1 MGLAVDVRAPELLE
15 RDSELRMLED
25 ALGGARQGRGSAT
38 LVEGHAGTGK
48 SRLLAEVAARAERAG
63 MQVLRARGE
72 DAEREFA
79 FGVALQLFEEPVRSA
94 EPDERARLLSGAA
107 RLAGPLLDAETTTSP
122 ADPQGFFSLVYGLY
136 WLTQGLADGRPLLLV
151 VDDAQ
156 WADVPSLRLLAYLS
170 HRLDD
175 LPIAL
180 VVAYRP
186 GEGPSGAAPV
196 SALAPRGA
204 RTLALEP
211 LSPGAA
217 AQLVHERIPGASE
230 RFCAACADVT
240 AGNPFYLDELLR
252 TVAAEDMPASDE
264 GVAQVS
270 LLAPDTVSQ
279 SILLRLSRLPSEAA
293 ALAQAVAVLG
303 EAPLCD
309 AASLAKLDLDAAVP
323 VATAL
328 AAVGVLG
335 DREPLSFSHPIVRG
349 VVYADAPEARRG
361 RMHLHAA
368 ELMRAAG
375 APAERV
381 SAHLLAAPPVR
392 EAWVIE
398 PLRIAAAHALAS
410 GAPESAVRY
419 LRRAL
424 GEPPPPEARAD
435 VLAELGQAEAA
446 VADPGAPDRLRAALA
461 LHDEPLARARVQLM
475 LGRALSAQGRLVE
488 AADAFEQGAADARGR
503 DADLVAD
510 LEAGY
515 LGVARLDPRLYPVAA
530 ERIERL
536 VAQPPAA
543 DRPGQR
549 PLLADVALARAWAG
563 APAADVRPLCDR
575 AWAGGALLAEQGPD
589 GHPVYIL
596 SGALMSID
604 ELELEL
610 VVLDAALREA
620 QACGSVMAV
629 ATASYCRS
637 VPLYFQARIPDSLAD
652 AEQAVRSERDGWE
665 LFLPTA
671 RGYYALG
678 LMERGELRA
687 AERALAELRE
697 PERWLESLPYAPY
710 LDARARLHLAQRR
723 PREALAD
730 AYAEGR
736 LLEETFGGTMGR
748 GVVQWRCVAALA
760 ADALGE
766 HDRARALCDEE
777 LELARAGDRPREIG
791 AALRTAAILARDE
804 RRIGLLEE
812 AAETLERS
820 QSVLEL
826 LRALVDLGA
835 AMRRAGRRQAARKQ
849 LERALDVASSRGA
862 TALAQRAREEL
873 LATGA
878 RPRRTALRG
887 VESLTPS
894 ELRVARLAADGLRNR
909 EIAEALFVT
918 GKTVDYH
925 LRHVYQKLGGGR
937 EGLARALAAKP

>member
-1 MGLAVDVRAPELLE
+1 MELAVDVRPAPLLE
-15 RDSELRMLED
+15 RNAELRTLED
-25 ALGGARQGRGSAT
+25 ALAAARRGRGSAT

-48 SRLLAEVAARAERAG
+48 SRLLAEAADRAEQAG

-72 DAEREFA
+72 EGEREFA
-79 FGVALQLFEEPVRSA
+79 FGVALQLFDEPVRSA

-107 RLAGPLLDAETTTSP
+107 RLAGPLLDADATPSP
-122 ADPQGFFSLVYGLY
+122 RDPQGIFSLLYGLY

-156 WADVPSLRLLAYLS
+156 WADVQSLRLLAYLS

-180 VVAYRP
+180 VVASRR
-186 GEGPSGAAPV
+186 GEDPSGAALV

-204 RTLALEP
+204 RTLAIEP
-211 LSPGAA
+211 LSLGAA
-217 AQLVHERIPGASE
+217 ARLVGDRIAGASDA
-230 RFCAACADVT
+230 FCAACAAVT

-252 TVAAEDMPASDE
+252 TVAAEGVPASDE
-264 GVAQVS
+264 GVAHVS
-270 LLAPDTVSQ
+270 LLAPETVSQ
-279 SILLRLSRLPSEAA
+279 SILLRLSRLPAEAA

-309 AASLAKLDLDAAVP
+309 AASLAQLNVDAAVP
-323 VATAL
+323 LAAAL
-328 AAVGVLG
+328 ARVGVLT

-361 RMHLHAA
+361 RMHLQAA
-368 ELMRAAG
+368 RLLRAAG

-381 SAHLLAAPPVR
+381 SAHLLAAPPVH
-392 EAWVIE
+392 ESWVIE
-398 PLRIAAAHALAS
+398 PLRVAAAHALAS

-419 LRRAL
+419 LRRAFR
-424 GEPPPPEARAD
+424 EPPPPEARAD
-435 VLAELGQAEAA
+435 VLAELGSAEAA
-446 VADPGAPDRLRAALA
+446 AADPGAAERLREAVALR
-461 LHDEPLARARVQLM
+461 HEPLERARVRLM

-488 AADAFEQGAADARGR
+488 AADAFEQGAAEARGR

-510 LEAGY
+510 LEAGF
-515 LGVARLDPRLYPVAA
+515 LGVARLEPTLYPIAA

-536 VAQPPAA
+536 VAQPPGE

-563 APAADVRPLCDR
+563 APAAEVRPLADR

-596 SGALMSID
+596 TGALLSID

-620 QACGSVMAV
+620 RARGSVMAV

-637 VPLYFQARIPDSLAD
+637 IPHYLQARIPESLAD
-652 AEQAVRSERDGWE
+652 SEQAVGAERDGWE

-671 RGYYALG
+671 RGFYALG
-678 LMERGELRA
+678 LMERAELGA
-687 AERALAELRE
+687 AERVLAELRE
-697 PERWLESLPYAPY
+697 PERWVESLPYAGY

-723 PREALAD
+723 PHEALAD
-730 AYAEGR
+730 AVATGR

-748 GVVQWRCVAALA
+748 GFFQWRCVAALA

-766 HDRARALCDEE
+766 RDRAGALCEEE
-777 LELARAGDRPREIG
+777 LALARAGDRRREIG

-804 RRIGLLEE
+804 RRIGLLAE

-835 AMRRAGRRQAARKQ
+835 AMRRAGRRQAARKP
-849 LERALDVASSRGA
+849 LERALDLASSRGA
-862 TALAQRAREEL
+862 TALAQRARMEL

-887 VESLTPS
+887 FESLTLS
-894 ELRVARLAADGLRNR
+894 ELRVARLAAEGLRNR